1 MKVYRRSK
9 KVFCIALIASGY
21 LFHPLSAAAVEFG
34 RPALSGSIEHIS
46 SSDVDETNPHAE
58 VSVTSASAGMRLP
71 INLTE
76 NSDLEIKFSGGLYYF
91 DWRDTERLKF
101 SNGREPWDDLYS
113 AEFGLAYVYK
123 WNIKW
128 ASFLGS
134 GIGAGWEKDT
144 DDIYSYRGFLGTN
157 YSWGQ
162 RLNWKAT
169 LGFGFGRGPEEKS
182 SGFFSGPY
190 GTTLGPFGGISW
202 NEKQR
207 NSFQPGWSFKLQFPP
222 DLQIA
227 YVFNEHWAINF
238 NWSHLGKIFR
248 LADDNDISPEGLLA
262 VSYSKSELAVD
273 FRPIETLT
281 LSLGFSEYFHKQFDI
296 QDDGGNS
303 LQTIE
308 VYDSFGFRFSAN
320 WAF

>member
-9 KVFCIALIASGY
+9 KVFSIALIASGF
-21 LFHPLSAAAVEFG
+21 LFHPLSAAAVQFG

-46 SSDVDETNPHAE
+46 SSDVYYTNPQAE

-76 NSDLEIKFSGGLYYF
+76 NSDLEVKFSGGLYYF

-144 DDIYSYRGFLGTN
+144 DDIYSYRGFLGIN

-238 NWSHLGKIFR
+238 NWRHLGKIFR
-248 LADDNDISPEGLLA
+248 LADDNNISPEGLLA
-262 VSYSKSELAVD
+262 VSCSKSELAVD

-296 QDDGGNS
+296 QDDDGNS

-308 VYDSFGFRFSAN
+308 DHDSFGVRFSVN

>member
-9 KVFCIALIASGY
+9 KIFWIALIASCFW
-21 LFHPLSAAAVEFG
+21 LHPISAAAIEFG
-34 RPALSGSIEHIS
+34 RPTLSGSVEHIS
-46 SSDVDETNPHAE
+46 SSDVDEANPQAE
-58 VSVTSASAGMRLP
+58 VSVTSTIVGMALP
-71 INLTE
+71 TNLTE
-76 NSDLEIKFSGGLYYF
+76 NSDLEVKFSGGLYYF
-91 DWRDTERLKF
+91 DWSDTERLKF
-101 SNGREPWDDLYS
+101 SKGKEPWDDLYS

-123 WNIKW
+123 WNKKW

-144 DDIYSYRGFLGTN
+144 DDIYSYRGFLGTS
-157 YSWGQ
+157 YRWGQ
-162 RLNWKAT
+162 KLNWKGS
-169 LGFGFGRGPEEKS
+169 LGFGFGLGPEEKS

-202 NEKQR
+202 NEEQR
-207 NSFQPGWSFKLQFPP
+207 ESFQPGWSFKLEFVQN
-222 DLQIA
+222 LEIA
-227 YVFNEHWAINF
+227 YVFNEHWAVNF
-238 NWSHLGKIFR
+238 FWGDFGAIFR

-281 LSLGFSEYFHKQFDI
+281 LTLGFSEYFHKELDI
-296 QDDGGNS
+296 QDDDGNS
-303 LQTIE
+303 LQKIE
-308 VYDSFGFRFSAN
+308 VHDSFGVRFSVN